1 MCQSDLIGTHYM
13 KKSIAIIFTVLYL
26 LFNLGVILNLHLC
39 ERTIESISVVNEP
52 HSCCPNPS
60 SCCHDLAFQL
70 SIKADYTGSDFV
82 DFKVTKTFEY
92 AVINDV
98 QATFTYNELQANP
111 SLISEA
117 PLVYSKTPIYL
128 SNRILLI

>member
-1 MCQSDLIGTHYM
+1 M
-13 KKSIAIIFTVLYL
+13 KKSIAILLTVLYL

-39 ERTIESISVVNEP
+39 DRTINSISVVDKS
-52 HSCCPNPS
+52 HACCPQPA

-82 DFKVTKTFEY
+82 DFKVNKTFEY

-98 QATFTYNELQANP
+98 QATLTYNELQANP

-117 PLVYSKTPIYL
+117 ALVYSKTPIYL